1 MEVVFATNALRRNYE
16 DSGRANR
23 QWGPEVGRKYISRVK
38 ELKAAKDFRQVYMIQ
53 SMGLHSLRGPRR
65 GELSIRL
72 TGAWR
77 LIVTR
82 GDTEESVIIKEV
94 TNHYDD

>member
-1 MEVVFATNALRRNYE
+1 MVFATNALRRNYE

-23 QWGPEVGRKYISRVK
+23 QWGPEVGRRYITRVK
-38 ELKAAKDFRQVYMIQ
+38 QLYAAKDFQQVYLTQ
-53 SMGLHSLRGPRR
+53 SMGLHPLRGQRR

-82 GDTEESVIIKEV
+82 GDTDESVIVREV
-94 TNHYDD
+94 TNHYGD

>member
-1 MEVVFATNALRRNYE
+1 MEVVFATTALRRNYE
-16 DSGRANR
+16 ESARAIR
-23 QWGPEVGRKYISRVK
+23 QWGPEVGRRYIVRVNQ
-38 ELKAAKDFRQVYMIQ
+38 LYAARDFQEVYNIR
-53 SMGLHSLRGPRR
+53 SMGLHSLRGSRR

-82 GDTEESVIIKEV
+82 GDNAESVTVREV